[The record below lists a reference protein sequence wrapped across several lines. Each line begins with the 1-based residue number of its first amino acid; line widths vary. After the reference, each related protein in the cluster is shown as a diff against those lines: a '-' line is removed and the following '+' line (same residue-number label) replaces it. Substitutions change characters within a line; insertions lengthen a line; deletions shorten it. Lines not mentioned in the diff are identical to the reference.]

1 VTVTLAAD
9 GGALSGNFNGPQGS
23 VDFADGTVEGDSV
36 AWSVKVDAPMGEV
49 NLAFDGVVDGDSI
62 SGKLLTPMGESDFSG
77 SRA

>member
-1 VTVTLAAD
+1 MTTQEAAMAVD

-49 NLAFDGVVDGDSI
+49 NLAFDGDSI
-62 SGKLLTPMGESDFSG
+62 SGRLLTPTGESDFSG